1 MVLTKAATSQHP
13 NPLPAA
19 RERIFLRLGDSGALG
34 ADGLQW
40 ILYRRASR
48 KIPRAPWQGF
58 DWNAV
63 SFIRSTKTILERCIR
78 EKGLDLSAESRAAL
92 DSLPARLMS
101 GKESQEGPTE
111 GVAEPIRGVAQ
122 GHERVRLPK

>member
-1 MVLTKAATSQHP
+1 LTKSATFHHP

-48 KIPRAPWQGF
+48 KIPRAPWQGL
-58 DWNAV
+58 DWSPI
-63 SFIRSTKTILERCIR
+63 SFVRSAKAILERCIR

-92 DSLPARLMS
+92 DSLPTTFDEWKA
-101 GKESQEGPTE
+101 SQG
-111 GVAEPIRGVAQ
+111 GLCGR
-122 GHERVRLPK
+122 HR